1 MFCRQTLRLS
11 STIFLSNARRPY
23 AASMESQVRMNYSKE
38 VEAGVNKQI
47 NIELYAS
54 YVYLSMSMHF
64 ERDDVAL
71 KNIAKWF
78 RKQSDEEREHAIK
91 LMHYQNLRGGRV
103 VMQPVNKPEKDEWGS
118 ALEAFQAA
126 LALEKFNNQSLLDLH
141 AMASAANDAQMT
153 DFLEGKYLEEQVE
166 SISEIAKM
174 VTNLKRLG
182 PGMGEYVFDK
192 EQFD

>member
-1 MFCRQTLRLS
+1 
-11 STIFLSNARRPY
+11 
-23 AASMESQVRMNYSKE
+23 MESQVRMNYSKE

-54 YVYLSMSMHF
+54 YVYLSMSVHF
-64 ERDDVAL
+64 ERDDIAL
-71 KNIAKWF
+71 KNVAKWF